1 MSIPQTLQHEVVRY
15 ETAVHDAYAE
25 YAVAL
30 AGVGRSPTGRMDPVA
45 MENGV
50 MLAEVRRAGGRLGA
64 KLGAAS
70 KSAIRSTLFAAL
82 ETARRDGA
90 DVTPT
95 AAWHAAE
102 RVLGRGVSMRA
113 ANAAFGQPGRTAA
126 DKTALAPDAL
136 AELEARVRQ
145 EIALLREELGRVREH
160 HRQQWLCSHRR
171 SALLEEWR
179 TALGGTPTKRLL
191 DV

>member
-1 MSIPQTLQHEVVRY
+1 MSISQHIQHEIARY
-15 ETAVHDAYAE
+15 ETAVHDAYAQ
-25 YAVAL
+25 YAAEL
-30 AGVGRSPTGRMDPVA
+30 AGVGRSPSGRMDTVA
-45 MENGV
+45 MGNGA

-70 KSAIRSTLFAAL
+70 KSAMRSTLFAAL
-82 ETARRDGA
+82 ETVRRDGA

-126 DKTALAPDAL
+126 YKTALAPDAL

-160 HRQQWLCSHRR
+160 HRQQWLHSHQR
-171 SALLEEWR
+171 SALLDEWR
-179 TALGGTPTKRLL
+179 AALGGTPAKRLL

>member
-1 MSIPQTLQHEVVRY
+1 MPISQHIQHEIACYDASAR
-15 ETAVHDAYAE
+15 DAYAE

-30 AGVGRSPTGRMDPVA
+30 AGAGRSPTGRMDPVA

-50 MLAEVRRAGGRLGA
+50 MLSEVRRAGGRLGA

-70 KSAIRSTLFAAL
+70 KSAMRNTLFAAL
-82 ETARRDGA
+82 EAARRDGA

-126 DKTALAPDAL
+126 DKTSLSPDAL
-136 AELEARVRQ
+136 VELEARARQ

-160 HRQQWLCSHRR
+160 HRQQWLRSHRR
-171 SALLEEWR
+171 SALLEEWSA
-179 TALGGTPTKRLL
+179 ALGGTPAKRLL